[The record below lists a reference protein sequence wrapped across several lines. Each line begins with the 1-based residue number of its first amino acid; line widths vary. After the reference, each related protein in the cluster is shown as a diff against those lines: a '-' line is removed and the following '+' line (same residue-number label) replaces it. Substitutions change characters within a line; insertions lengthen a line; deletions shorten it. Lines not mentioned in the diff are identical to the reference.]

1 MQEIWKQGK
10 AFIKDIVDALPA
22 PKPHYN
28 TVSTVLKILKEKNFV
43 NHKKYG
49 NVYQY
54 YPLVSKD
61 EYKTGA
67 VDDLLEK
74 YFDSSYVNMIAH
86 FAKKEDMKKEEI
98 DEIISLIKA
107 KQS

>member
-28 TVSTVLKILKEKNFV
+28 TVSTVLKILQEKGFV
-43 NHKKYG
+43 DYVKYG

-54 YPLVSKD
+54 FPVVSID
-61 EYKTGA
+61 AYKTEE

-74 YFDSSYVNMIAH
+74 YFDNSYVNMIAH
-86 FAKKEDMKKEEI
+86 FAKKQDMDQKEI
-98 DEIISLIKA
+98 DEIIKLIKSN
-107 KQS
+107 KS